1 MAKVENIK
9 RILTKKKPFLVK
21 KYKIKDIG
29 IFGSYVR
36 GEETKKSDVDLLVEF
51 RESPGFLEFM
61 EIENFLTD
69 ALGIKVDLVMKSALK
84 PRIGQHILNEVEY
97 L

>member
-1 MAKVENIK
+1 MAKVDQIK
-9 RILTKKKPFLVK
+9 SILTKKKPFLVK
-21 KYKIKDIG
+21 KYKIKALG

-36 GEETKKSDVDLLVEF
+36 REETKRSDLDLLVEF
-51 RESPGFLEFM
+51 QESPGFLEFI
-61 EIENFLTD
+61 EIENYLTD
-69 ALGIKVDLVMKSALK
+69 TLGIKVDLVMKSALK

>member
-9 RILTKKKPFLVK
+9 RILMKKKPFLVK

-36 GEETKKSDVDLLVEF
+36 GEETKRSDVDLLIEF

-69 ALGIKVDLVMKSALK
+69 TLGIKVDLVMKSALK

>member
-9 RILTKKKPFLVK
+9 RILMEKKPFLVK

-36 GEETKKSDVDLLVEF
+36 GEETKRSDVDLLIEF

-61 EIENFLTD
+61 EIENFLSDT
-69 ALGIKVDLVMKSALK
+69 LGIKVDLVMKSALK

>member
-9 RILTKKKPFLVK
+9 RILMKMKPFLVK

-36 GEETKKSDVDLLVEF
+36 GEETKRSDVDLLIEF
-51 RESPGFLEFM
+51 RESPGFLEFI

-69 ALGIKVDLVMKSALK
+69 TLGIKVDLVMKSALK

>member
-9 RILTKKKPFLVK
+9 RILMKKKPFLVK

-36 GEETKKSDVDLLVEF
+36 GEETKRSDVDLLIEF
-51 RESPGFLEFM
+51 RESPGFLEFI

-69 ALGIKVDLVMKSALK
+69 TLGIKVDLVMKSALK

>member
-1 MAKVENIK
+1 MANVENIK

-51 RESPGFLEFM
+51 RESPGLLEFM

>member
-1 MAKVENIK
+1 MANVENIK